1 MTGTREI
8 YRYIAVFVGRVYN
21 LYIYIYYM
29 RRVSQIGHLQNDS
42 MLFDCI

>member
-21 LYIYIYYM
+21 LYIYYM
-29 RRVSQIGHLQNDS
+29 RRVSQIGHLKNDS